1 MLSDIERPLGLV
13 VLYPNTALSRID
25 NSKYSDEVVARHG
38 DSAQGVHWNSQK
50 TQQRRFEVL
59 LDFLKLDK
67 YVSLV
72 DVGCGFGALY
82 GYMND
87 KSVAFKAYLGI
98 EIMASMV
105 EVAQEKGIN
114 VCEGDVLSMSLP
126 KADYYLCSGAM
137 NILSREET
145 MLFIQRCLDA
155 SERGF
160 VFNLLE
166 GEDES
171 MVYNYFNPEEIEAL
185 ADELG
190 VKCQIK
196 SGYLER
202 DFTVFL
208 EKKKGNG

>member
-13 VLYPNTALSRID
+13 VFYYNTAMSRID
-25 NSKYSDEVVARHG
+25 NSKYYDEVVARHG